1 MNTPTHMCSASDE
14 TDLVVQ
20 DLLEEKDDE
29 TYIDDSDDDLDDC
42 RREEMDDDQ
51 ELKALM
57 EFVFG
62 SESYQEDL

>member
-1 MNTPTHMCSASDE
+1 MNTPTYMCSASDE

-29 TYIDDSDDDLDDC
+29 TYIDDSDDDLDDW

-62 SESYQEDL
+62 CESDQEDL